1 MMRMSAVLLSTA
13 GLTSARLA
21 VNNGSLAWNGSRA
34 FLSGVNQAWINYGA
48 DFGNNQSHGLYCAL
62 KDTLAN
68 TSQYG
73 GHAMRIWLHVEGDS
87 TPQFSSDGFVVGT
100 DAAGSLISD
109 MRRYLQA
116 SAELDVLV
124 FFVLWNG
131 AVLRN
136 KQTKALF
143 SSEKK
148 LQSYI
153 DKVLTPMA
161 RALADEPALG
171 GWEIINEPEGSVAAG
186 IADSD
191 ACYDTMA
198 LKGTGAGW
206 AQPEHERI
214 PMRDVLAFVGRQA
227 AAIHAAEPKAL
238 VTVGSW
244 SEIPVSSA
252 LPGLKDYYTPACLS
266 KVATRASVLSLCPP
280 LSRSSFPRPLV
291 PTRCRRRSPHAPT
304 PRQGRGRRGGRGAR
318 FCTGA
323 LVRDRRR
330 PVQPDLTLQARGG
343 RLRPRAQAAPRG
355 RVFAGQDGG
364 GRDRGAALRLGA
376 RPRLHRRVG
385 VRGAASVE
393 SEGRGAGLGESRCDR
408 HPRR

>member
-1 MMRMSAVLLSTA
+1 MRMCAVLLSTA

-68 TSQYG
+68 TSKHG

-100 DAAGSLISD
+100 DAAGSLIGD

-161 RALADEPALG
+161 HALADEPALG

-227 AAIHAAEPKAL
+227 AAIHAAAPKVL

-266 KVATRASVLSLCPP
+266 KVATRASVLP
-280 LSRSSFPRPLV
+280 LSSALTLHLSTPSCAHTMPSSLPPRPHAPPRPRAARRARRSTLHRCTRTRPTAAGSTRPHPSSTRRAPTASRPGRSSWASFR
-291 PTRCRRRSPHAPT
+291 RARWRRARRRRSSTAGRTPT
-304 PRQGRGRRGGRGAR
+304 ATP
-318 FCTGA
+318 
-323 LVRDRRR
+323 
-330 PVQPDLTLQARGG
+330 ARGG
-343 RLRPRAQAAPRG
+343 TRCCERG
-355 RVFAGQDGG
+355 I
-364 GRDRGAALRLGA
+364 
-376 RPRLHRRVG
+376 
-385 VRGAASVE
+385 
-393 SEGRGAGLGESRCDR
+393 
-408 HPRR
+408 